1 MRAGGSPA
9 SSCPL
14 AADVVHAPSLLVLS
28 VRPGRWLFI
37 SPLSAA
43 GAAAQHWSATAGGQG
58 TVVDLS
64 SALSC
69 VLLCGA
75 RAREVLARGCRLDL
89 DPALFVPGCAA
100 ATLMAQVAVTLAALP
115 AGMLLLSPASTA
127 RHFREWLI
135 ATARPFG
142 IAPEVERFVF
152 RGMRSRSVMKESAQ
166 AVVIGG
172 GVVGA
177 SVLYHLA
184 RIGWPDVLLLEKS
197 ELTSGSTWHAAGG
210 MHTFNG
216 EANISRLQKYTIDL
230 YREIE
235 ALSGQSC
242 GLHPNGGLML
252 AATPGE
258 LDSLKLICSR
268 ARYLGMETEMIS
280 MEQALEFNPLID
292 TSYFIGALWRADGG
306 HCDPSGTTQAYAK
319 AARKLGAS
327 VERFTRVTALN
338 PRRDGSWEV
347 VTDKGTVHAQHV
359 VNCAGLWAREVGR
372 LVGIELPVLAMEHH
386 YLITED
392 LPELQGRTQEIVNTT
407 DYLGEIYMRQE
418 RGGCLIGTYEP
429 NGIAWSPLTTPDE
442 FSMQLLPEDFER
454 LAPYF
459 EVGFQHFPALG
470 RVGIR
475 KAVNGPFTF
484 APDGNPL
491 VGPVRGLPNYWVAC
505 AVMAGF
511 SQAGGIGLVLSRW
524 MAEND
529 PGQDILSMD
538 VARYGAFATPKYTSV
553 KVPENY
559 ARRFRLAYPNEELTA
574 ARPLRRSPIYDRL
587 KAAGAVMGANFGLEN
602 ALWFAPPG
610 TAASETPTY
619 RRSEAFPVVRAEC
632 LAVRGAVGI
641 YETTNYGKYEV
652 TGRGARAWL
661 DRVFACRLPRPGR
674 LGLAPML
681 NPAGRIVGDL
691 SIACINEER
700 WLIVGSGFAEEFHL
714 RWFWQAAPPPDV
726 QVRSVA
732 STLCGF
738 SLAGPRSRELL
749 QRLVRTDLSAD
760 AFKLFR
766 VQETAVGFA
775 PSILTRAGFTGELGY
790 EVWTTPDYLETLYDE
805 LWNCGAR
812 ARTGPLRWP
821 RPLLPAA

>member
-1 MRAGGSPA
+1 MKA
-9 SSCPL
+9 S
-14 AADVVHAPSLLVLS
+14 
-28 VRPGRWLFI
+28 
-37 SPLSAA
+37 
-43 GAAAQHWSATAGGQG
+43 
-58 TVVDLS
+58 
-64 SALSC
+64 
-69 VLLCGA
+69 A
-75 RAREVLARGCRLDL
+75 R
-89 DPALFVPGCAA
+89 
-100 ATLMAQVAVTLAALP
+100 
-115 AGMLLLSPASTA
+115 
-127 RHFREWLI
+127 
-135 ATARPFG
+135 
-142 IAPEVERFVF
+142 
-152 RGMRSRSVMKESAQ
+152 

-184 RIGWPDVLLLEKS
+184 KIGWTDVLLLEKS

-280 MEQALEFNPLID
+280 LEQALEFNPLID
-292 TSYFIGALWRADGG
+292 TSHFIGALWRADGG
-306 HCDPSGTTQAYAK
+306 HCDPSGTTHAYVK
-319 AARKLGAS
+319 AARQLGAA
-327 VERFTRVTALN
+327 VERFTRVLSLSA
-338 PRRDGSWEV
+338 RRDGAWDV
-347 VTDKGTVHAQHV
+347 ITDKGTVRAEHV
-359 VNCAGLWAREVGR
+359 INCGGLWAREVGHM
-372 LVGIELPVLAMEHH
+372 VGIELPVLAMEHH
-386 YLITED
+386 YLLTED
-392 LPELQGRTQEIVNTT
+392 LPELKGRAKEIVNTT
-407 DYLGEIYMRQE
+407 DYQGEIYLRQE

-429 NGIAWSPLTTPDE
+429 HGVVWSPLRTPDD

-459 EVGFQHFPALG
+459 EVGFKHFPALG

-491 VGPVRGLPNYWVAC
+491 VGPVRGVPNYWVAC

-511 SQAGGIGLVLSRW
+511 SQGGGIGLVLSRW

-529 PGQDILSMD
+529 PGQDIISMD
-538 VARYGAFATPKYTSV
+538 VARFGAFATPKYTAI

-559 ARRFRLAYPNEELTA
+559 SRRFRLAYPNEELPA
-574 ARPLRRSPIYDRL
+574 ARPVRRSPIYARL
-587 KAAGAVMGANFGLEN
+587 KAAGAVMGANFGLEH

-610 TAASETPTY
+610 VAPTETPTY
-619 RRSEAFPVVRAEC
+619 RRSEAFPIVRAEC
-632 LAVRGAVGI
+632 QAVRRTVGI

-652 TGRGARAWL
+652 SGPGARTFL
-661 DRVFACRLPRPGR
+661 DRVFACRIPKGGR

-681 NPAGRIVGDL
+681 NAAGRIIGDL
-691 SIACINEER
+691 SIACIAEDR
-700 WLIVGSGFAEEFHL
+700 FLIIGSGFAEEFHL
-714 RWFWQAAPPPDV
+714 RWFAAAEPPADV

-732 STLCGF
+732 STLAGF
-738 SLAGPRSRELL
+738 S
-749 QRLVRTDLSAD
+749 
-760 AFKLFR
+760 FKLFR
-766 VQETAVGFA
+766 VAQTAVGLA
-775 PSILTRAGFTGELGY
+775 PAILTRAGFTGELGY
-790 EVWTTPDYLETLYDE
+790 EVWTTPDYFETLYEEIWSAGRE
-805 LWNCGAR
+805 LGLAHFGGRALSALRLEKGYGSFNKDFRPDYTAGETGLDRFVDFAKPDFVGRSAALAERAAGPGRRFVILEVADADCEVVGYESIMKDGAAVGYVTSGAYGHCIDKSLAAGYLPTALARDGAR
-812 ARTGPLRWP
+812 FEIDILGEMRAATVRLEPLYDPQGLRL
-821 RPLLPAA
+821 RS

>member
-1 MRAGGSPA
+1 MKA
-9 SSCPL
+9 S
-14 AADVVHAPSLLVLS
+14 
-28 VRPGRWLFI
+28 
-37 SPLSAA
+37 
-43 GAAAQHWSATAGGQG
+43 
-58 TVVDLS
+58 
-64 SALSC
+64 
-69 VLLCGA
+69 A
-75 RAREVLARGCRLDL
+75 R
-89 DPALFVPGCAA
+89 
-100 ATLMAQVAVTLAALP
+100 
-115 AGMLLLSPASTA
+115 
-127 RHFREWLI
+127 
-135 ATARPFG
+135 
-142 IAPEVERFVF
+142 
-152 RGMRSRSVMKESAQ
+152 

-184 RIGWPDVLLLEKS
+184 KIGWTDALLLEKS

-252 AATPGE
+252 AATAGE

-268 ARYLGMETEMIS
+268 ARYLGMETEMVTL
-280 MEQALEFNPLID
+280 EEALEYNPLID
-292 TSYFIGALWRADGG
+292 PSYFIGALWRADGG
-306 HCDPSGTTQAYAK
+306 HCDPSGTTQAYVK
-319 AARKLGAS
+319 AARTLGAA
-327 VERFTRVTALN
+327 VERFTRVLALTQ
-338 PRRDGSWEV
+338 RRDGSWEV
-347 VTDKGTVHAQHV
+347 LTDKGTIHAEHV
-359 VNCAGLWAREVGR
+359 VNCAGLWAREIGH

-392 LPELQGRTQEIVNTT
+392 LPELKGRAQEIVNTT

-418 RGGCLIGTYEP
+418 RGGALIGTYEP
-429 NGIAWSPLTTPDE
+429 HGLVWSPLKTPED
-442 FSMQLLPEDFER
+442 FAMQLLAEDFER

-459 EVGFQHFPALG
+459 EVGFRHFPALG

-491 VGPVRGLPNYWVAC
+491 VGPVRGLRNYWVAC

-511 SQAGGIGLVLSRW
+511 SQGGGIGLVLSRW

-538 VARYGAFATPKYTSV
+538 VARFGAFATPKYTAI

-559 ARRFRLAYPNEELTA
+559 ARRFRLAYPNEELPA
-574 ARPLRRSPIYDRL
+574 ARPLRRSPIYARL
-587 KAAGAVMGANFGLEN
+587 KAAGAVMGANFGLEH

-610 TAASETPTY
+610 VAPTETPTY
-619 RRSEAFPVVRAEC
+619 RRSEAFPIVRAEC
-632 LAVRGAVGI
+632 QAVRKSVGM
-641 YETTNYGKYEV
+641 YETTNYGKYEI
-652 TGRGARAWL
+652 TGAGARAWL
-661 DRVFACRLPRPGR
+661 DRVFASRIPKPGR

-691 SIACINEER
+691 SIACLSAER
-700 WLIVGSGFAEEFHL
+700 FLIVGSGFAEEFHL
-714 RWFWQAAPPPDV
+714 RWFWAAEPPPDV
-726 QVRSVA
+726 QVRSAA
-732 STLCGF
+732 STLAGF
-738 SLAGPRSRELL
+738 SVAGPRSRELL
-749 QRLVRTDLSAD
+749 QRLVRIDLSAE

-775 PSILTRAGFTGELGY
+775 PALLTRAGFTGELGY
-790 EVWTTPDYLETLYDE
+790 EIWTTPDYLETLYED
-805 LWNCGAR
+805 LWDAGRDLGLVHFGGRALSSLRLEKAYGSFNKDFRPDYTPAETGLDRFVDFEKADFIGRSAALAERAAGPRRRFVIMEVADADAEVVGYESIMKDGAAVGYVTSGAYGHCIGRSLAAGYVPTALAREGAHFEIDILGEMR
-812 ARTGPLRWP
+812 AATVHLEALCDPHGLRL
-821 RPLLPAA
+821 RG